1 MVIGWEMPYPM
12 KAAFIQRTVLVGL
25 SLAWLVVAPPAGA
38 ANPLIPATQAEP
50 PAGKPIELPKDL
62 TQEQVRDLMSR
73 LSDTDV
79 RQMLIAELDMQT
91 QRETEES
98 AAFAAG
104 RFFQRFQDE
113 GERIRSVAAK
123 MAAAIPDLPAVP
135 SLIWAGVTAGGHSQR
150 LAHHR
155 RDRHF
160 LVGRRACRMG
170 LSARKCASRIT
181 KSSKHT

>member
-79 RQMLIAELDMQT
+79 RQMLIAELDTQT
-91 QRETEES
+91 QQETEES
-98 AAFAAG
+98 AAFAAE

-123 MAAAIPDLPAVP
+123 MAAAIPDLPAAP
-135 SLIWAGVTAGGHSQR
+135 SFALESVDGRGHRQR
-150 LAHHR
+150 LAHLR
-155 RDRHF
+155 RNRRLLADRHP
-160 LVGRRACRMG
+160 C
-170 LSARKCASRIT
+170 
-181 KSSKHT
+181 